1 MSTIGLK
8 MNKIFTYLDELISNP
23 VCELEFNKDYE
34 LLIATVLSAQTTD
47 KRVNKVTRVLFKKYP
62 SIEALSKASI
72 KDIESIIKE
81 IGTYHK
87 KAIFVK
93 DIATRLLNDNIKVLP
108 NNRKYLESLPGVG
121 RKTTNVFLSVIYNEP
136 AIAVDTHVARVSKRL
151 GLANEDDTVD
161 IIEKK
166 LMKKV
171 PKERWSRTHHQL
183 VLFGRYHCKAV
194 KPECNGCKL
203 GEFCK
208 YKKDLYVQ
216 RQNK

>member
-1 MSTIGLK
+1 MNTIGLK
-8 MNKIFTYLDELISNP
+8 MNKIFSYLDELIKNP

-47 KRVNKVTRVLFKKYP
+47 KRVNNVTKVLFKKYP
-62 SIEALSKASI
+62 SIEALSKASVS
-72 KDIESIIKE
+72 DIESIIKE

-93 DIATRLLNDNIKVLP
+93 EIATRLVSDNIKVLP

-151 GLANEDDTVD
+151 GLVNESDTVD

-171 PKERWSRTHHQL
+171 PKERWGRTHHQL
-183 VLFGRYHCKAV
+183 VLFGRYYCKA
-194 KPECNGCKL
+194 KNPICNNCKL
-203 GEFCK
+203 KDICK
-208 YKKDLYVQ
+208 K
-216 RQNK
+216 N

>member
-1 MSTIGLK
+1 MNTIGLK
-8 MNKIFTYLDELISNP
+8 MNKIFSYLDELIKNP

-47 KRVNKVTRVLFKKYP
+47 KRVNNVTKVLFKKYS

-72 KDIESIIKE
+72 SDIESIIKE

-93 DIATRLLNDNIKVLP
+93 EIATRLVNDNIKVLP

-121 RKTTNVFLSVIYNEP
+121 RKTTNVFLSVIYDEP

-151 GLANEDDTVD
+151 GLVNESDTVD

-171 PKERWSRTHHQL
+171 PKERWSRTHHQF
-183 VLFGRYHCKAV
+183 VLFGRYYCKAI
-194 KPECNGCKL
+194 
-203 GEFCK
+203 
-208 YKKDLYVQ
+208 
-216 RQNK
+216 QN

>member
-1 MSTIGLK
+1 MNTIGLK
-8 MNKIFTYLDELISNP
+8 MNKIFSYLDELIKNP

-47 KRVNKVTRVLFKKYP
+47 KRVNNVTKVLFIKYP

-72 KDIESIIKE
+72 SDIESIIKE

-93 DIATRLLNDNIKVLP
+93 EIATRLVSDNIKVLP
-108 NNRKYLESLPGVG
+108 NNREYLESLPGVG

-151 GLANEDDTVD
+151 GLVNESDMVD

-171 PKERWSRTHHQL
+171 PKERWSRTHHQF
-183 VLFGRYHCKAV
+183 VLFGRYYCKA
-194 KPECNGCKL
+194 KNPICNNCKL
-203 GEFCK
+203 KDICK
-208 YKKDLYVQ
+208 K
-216 RQNK
+216 N

>member
-1 MSTIGLK
+1 MNTIGLK
-8 MNKIFTYLDELISNP
+8 MNKIFSYLDELIKNP

-47 KRVNKVTRVLFKKYP
+47 KRVNNVTKVLFKKYP

-72 KDIESIIKE
+72 SDIESIIKE

-93 DIATRLLNDNIKVLP
+93 EIATRLVNDNIKVLP

-151 GLANEDDTVD
+151 GLVNESDTVD

-171 PKERWSRTHHQL
+171 PKERWGRTHHQL
-183 VLFGRYHCKAV
+183 VLFGRYYCKA
-194 KPECNGCKL
+194 KNPICNNCKL
-203 GEFCK
+203 KDICK
-208 YKKDLYVQ
+208 K
-216 RQNK
+216 N

>member
-1 MSTIGLK
+1 MWNILSTIGLK
-8 MNKIFTYLDELISNP
+8 MNKIFNYLNELFENP
-23 VCELEFNKDYE
+23 ICELEFNKDYE

-62 SIEALSKASI
+62 SIEALSNAPI
-72 KDIESIIKE
+72 KDIEHIIKE

-93 DIATRLLNDNIKVLP
+93 EIATRLLNDNVTVLP
-108 NNRKYLESLPGVG
+108 NDRKYLESLPGVG

-151 GLANEDDTVD
+151 GLAKEEDTVD
-161 IIEKK
+161 TIEKK

-171 PKERWSRTHHQL
+171 PKERWGRTHHQL
-183 VLFGRYHCKAV
+183 VLFGRYYCKA
-194 KPECNGCKL
+194 KNPECVNCKL
-203 GEFCK
+203 RDICK
-208 YKKDLYVQ
+208 K
-216 RQNK
+216 N

>member
-1 MSTIGLK
+1 MNTIGLK
-8 MNKIFTYLDELISNP
+8 MNKIFSYLDELIKNP

-47 KRVNKVTRVLFKKYP
+47 KRVNNVTKVLFKKYP

-72 KDIESIIKE
+72 SDIESIIKE

-93 DIATRLLNDNIKVLP
+93 EIATRLVSDNIKVLP
-108 NNRKYLESLPGVG
+108 NNREYLESLPGVG

-151 GLANEDDTVD
+151 GLVNESDTVD

-171 PKERWSRTHHQL
+171 PKERWSRTHHQF
-183 VLFGRYHCKAV
+183 VLFGRYYCKA
-194 KPECNGCKL
+194 KNPICNNCKL
-203 GEFCK
+203 KDICK
-208 YKKDLYVQ
+208 K
-216 RQNK
+216 N

>member
-1 MSTIGLK
+1 MNTIGLK
-8 MNKIFTYLDELISNP
+8 MNKIFSYLDELIKNP

-47 KRVNKVTRVLFKKYP
+47 KRVNNVTKVLFIKYP
-62 SIEALSKASI
+62 SIEALSKASVS
-72 KDIESIIKE
+72 DIESIIKE

-93 DIATRLLNDNIKVLP
+93 EIATRLVNDNIKVLP
-108 NNRKYLESLPGVG
+108 NNREYLESLPGVG

-151 GLANEDDTVD
+151 GLVNESDMVD

-171 PKERWSRTHHQL
+171 PKERWSRTHHQF
-183 VLFGRYHCKAV
+183 VLFGRYYCKA
-194 KPECNGCKL
+194 KNPICNNCKL
-203 GEFCK
+203 KDICK
-208 YKKDLYVQ
+208 K
-216 RQNK
+216 N

>member
-1 MSTIGLK
+1 MNTIGLK
-8 MNKIFTYLDELISNP
+8 MNKIFSYLDELIKNP

-47 KRVNKVTRVLFKKYP
+47 KRVNNVTKVLFKKYP
-62 SIEALSKASI
+62 SIEALSKASVS
-72 KDIESIIKE
+72 DIEYIIKE

-93 DIATRLLNDNIKVLP
+93 EIATRLVNDNIKVLP
-108 NNRKYLESLPGVG
+108 NNREYLESLPGVG

-151 GLANEDDTVD
+151 GLVNESDTVD

-171 PKERWSRTHHQL
+171 PKERWSRTHHQF
-183 VLFGRYHCKAV
+183 VLFGRYYCKA
-194 KPECNGCKL
+194 KNPICNNCKL
-203 GEFCK
+203 KDICK
-208 YKKDLYVQ
+208 K
-216 RQNK
+216 N

>member
-1 MSTIGLK
+1 MWNILSTIGLK
-8 MNKIFTYLDELISNP
+8 MNKIFNYLDELFENP

-62 SIEALSKASI
+62 SIETLSKASI
-72 KDIESIIKE
+72 DDVESIIKE

-108 NNRKYLESLPGVG
+108 NDRKYLESLPGVG

-151 GLANEDDTVD
+151 GLANEEDTVD

-171 PKERWSRTHHQL
+171 PKERWGRTHHQL
-183 VLFGRYHCKAV
+183 VLFGRYYCKA
-194 KPECNGCKL
+194 KNPECVNCKL
-203 GEFCK
+203 KDICK
-208 YKKDLYVQ
+208 K
-216 RQNK
+216 N

>member
-1 MSTIGLK
+1 MNTIGLK
-8 MNKIFTYLDELISNP
+8 MNKIFSYLDELIKNP

-47 KRVNKVTRVLFKKYP
+47 KRVNNVTKVLFKKYS

-72 KDIESIIKE
+72 SDIESIIKE

-93 DIATRLLNDNIKVLP
+93 EIATRLVNDNIKVLP

-151 GLANEDDTVD
+151 GLVNGSDTVD

-171 PKERWSRTHHQL
+171 PKERWSRTHHQF
-183 VLFGRYHCKAV
+183 VLFGRYYCKA
-194 KPECNGCKL
+194 KNPICNNCKL
-203 GEFCK
+203 KDICK
-208 YKKDLYVQ
+208 K
-216 RQNK
+216 N

>member
-1 MSTIGLK
+1 MNTIGLK
-8 MNKIFTYLDELISNP
+8 MNKIFSYLDELIKNP

-47 KRVNKVTRVLFKKYP
+47 KRVNNVTKVLFIKYP
-62 SIEALSKASI
+62 SIEALSKASVS
-72 KDIESIIKE
+72 DIESIIKE

-93 DIATRLLNDNIKVLP
+93 EIATRLVNDNIKVLP
-108 NNRKYLESLPGVG
+108 NNREYLESLPGVG

-151 GLANEDDTVD
+151 GLVNESDTVD

-171 PKERWSRTHHQL
+171 PKERWSRTHHQF
-183 VLFGRYHCKAV
+183 VLFGRYYCKA
-194 KPECNGCKL
+194 KNPICNNCKL
-203 GEFCK
+203 KDICK
-208 YKKDLYVQ
+208 K
-216 RQNK
+216 N

>member
-1 MSTIGLK
+1 MNTIGLK
-8 MNKIFTYLDELISNP
+8 MNKIFSYLDELIKNP

-47 KRVNKVTRVLFKKYP
+47 KRVNNVTKELFKKYP

-72 KDIESIIKE
+72 SDIESIIKE

-93 DIATRLLNDNIKVLP
+93 EIATRLVSDNIKVLP

-151 GLANEDDTVD
+151 GLVNGSDTVD

-171 PKERWSRTHHQL
+171 PKERWSRTHHQF
-183 VLFGRYHCKAV
+183 VLFGRYYCKA
-194 KPECNGCKL
+194 KNPICNNCKL
-203 GEFCK
+203 KDICK
-208 YKKDLYVQ
+208 K
-216 RQNK
+216 N

>member
-1 MSTIGLK
+1 MNTIGLK
-8 MNKIFTYLDELISNP
+8 MNKIFSYLDELIKNP

-47 KRVNKVTRVLFKKYP
+47 KRVNNVTKVLFKKYP

-72 KDIESIIKE
+72 SDIESIIKE

-93 DIATRLLNDNIKVLP
+93 EIATRLVNDNIKVLP

-151 GLANEDDTVD
+151 GLVNGSDTVD

-171 PKERWSRTHHQL
+171 PKERWSRTHHQF
-183 VLFGRYHCKAV
+183 VLFGRYYCKA
-194 KPECNGCKL
+194 KNPICNNCKL
-203 GEFCK
+203 KYICK
-208 YKKDLYVQ
+208 K
-216 RQNK
+216 N

>member
-1 MSTIGLK
+1 MNTIGLK
-8 MNKIFTYLDELISNP
+8 MNKIFSYLDELIKNP

-47 KRVNKVTRVLFKKYP
+47 KRVNNVTKVLFKKYP

-72 KDIESIIKE
+72 SDIEYIIKE

-93 DIATRLLNDNIKVLP
+93 EVATRLVSDNIKVLP
-108 NNRKYLESLPGVG
+108 NNREYLESLPGVG

-151 GLANEDDTVD
+151 GLVNGSDTVD

-171 PKERWSRTHHQL
+171 PKERWSRTHHQF
-183 VLFGRYHCKAV
+183 VLFGRYYCKA
-194 KPECNGCKL
+194 KNPICNNCKL
-203 GEFCK
+203 KDICK
-208 YKKDLYVQ
+208 K
-216 RQNK
+216 N